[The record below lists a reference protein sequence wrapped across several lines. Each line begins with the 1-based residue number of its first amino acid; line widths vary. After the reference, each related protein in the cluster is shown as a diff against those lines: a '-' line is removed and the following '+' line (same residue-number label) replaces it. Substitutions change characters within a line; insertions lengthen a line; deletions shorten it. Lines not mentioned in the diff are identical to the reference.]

1 LRGNRRNC
9 ESDWCG
15 EAARKNGDIVIDD
28 QFLSYPF
35 RLVRY
40 RGIVT
45 DDQLDPLAS
54 DVRAVLLNKQLRSCN
69 HFIAFYGERTGHWNQ
84 EAHLDRCLRLR
95 RHFPGAYKST
105 GGSERFQKN
114 PSGFAWP
121 YSFRFKGAGVPRKPP
136 APVASLVLP
145 FERRA
150 GGVPLPMNPMS
161 GIVTFAPSISLQTCP
176 TGPCISGLGS
186 GHA

>member
-1 LRGNRRNC
+1 LRGEGTDDVGRALGDDRGARAHHDLRNLRLRGNRRNC

-105 GGSERFQKN
+105 GGSERFQKTPPGLHGRT
-114 PSGFAWP
+114 PSGLRVQACLA
-121 YSFRFKGAGVPRKPP
+121 SHPRP
-136 APVASLVLP
+136 L
-145 FERRA
+145 RR
-150 GGVPLPMNPMS
+150 
-161 GIVTFAPSISLQTCP
+161 
-176 TGPCISGLGS
+176 
-186 GHA
+186 